1 MTRILCAMF
10 CRVFLALLVGSF
22 VACAADVD
30 DGQKKVCHDEN
41 DCFSDMCTNSQCI
54 EMQCVH
60 ETRVDGLICVGQR
73 APSTV
78 YFGRCSSGR
87 CDPN

>member
-1 MTRILCAMF
+1 
-10 CRVFLALLVGSF
+10 
-22 VACAADVD
+22 
-30 DGQKKVCHDEN
+30 
-41 DCFSDMCTNSQCI
+41 MCTNSQCI